1 MIVQRDW
8 KDDLVILKTIEGKV
22 VNIGDVLVS
31 TRGPKY
37 KLTDAYAPHTPPSNG
52 KIHVQEIDQEEDEE
66 MSKMF
71 NTKREVC
78 THIYYT
84 SVFDLEWIPF
94 KPASMMDA
102 VKYEQEVHMYLL
114 SKTKGK

>member
-52 KIHVQEIDQEEDEE
+52 KVHVQEIDQEEDEE

-71 NTKREVC
+71 NTEREVC
-78 THIYYT
+78 THIYYP
-84 SVFDLEWIPF
+84 SVFDLEWLLF
-94 KPASMMDA
+94 KPAA
-102 VKYEQEVHMYLL
+102 VYEQNVHEFIKSTL
-114 SKTKGK
+114 KTKGK